1 MHGHHNRRAIAP
13 VWRGWGNMV
22 NSYSATASNL
32 VIVLLRFFH
41 SGFATSFIGQYECRW
56 LVYSN
61 QFESRRW
68 FRAGQCGEGF
78 PACRFTGL
86 SSPMF
91 PERANGKSHQKG
103 SKRGQRW
110 LMVHLSSILH
120 LCINPAPPGEP
131 SARHKQQ
138 QIENAER
145 LQHHDE
151 AVVKLRQRH
160 AVGHRQ

>member
-1 MHGHHNRRAIAP
+1 
-13 VWRGWGNMV
+13 MV
-22 NSYSATASNL
+22 NLYSATAPNL

-56 LVYSN
+56 LVYSD

-86 SSPMF
+86 SSPVF

-103 SKRGQRW
+103 VRDG
-110 LMVHLSSILH
+110 
-120 LCINPAPPGEP
+120 
-131 SARHKQQ
+131 
-138 QIENAER
+138 
-145 LQHHDE
+145 
-151 AVVKLRQRH
+151 
-160 AVGHRQ
+160 